1 MYWTVISARN
11 GVDCTFFH
19 IFSEF
24 LVGTPKFWAEI
35 LETAHTPPWPVI
47 FSLYQGSGLS
57 SMLTKKGHKNKQGL
71 IVRDCKA
78 TKKIF

>member
-1 MYWTVISARN
+1 MASVNILL
-11 GVDCTFFH
+11 
-19 IFSEF
+19 IFNAS
-24 LVGTPKFWAEI
+24 
-35 LETAHTPPWPVI
+35 I